1 MGEHLQF
8 LGCNAKYDRRSCGGF
23 GGAQCLNVLSFTT
36 NGRHA
41 LMYSNHEMRCFQ
53 MQLSND
59 ATSDAF
65 TSDLM
70 LGGKYLMFWHEV

>member
-1 MGEHLQF
+1 
-8 LGCNAKYDRRSCGGF
+8 
-23 GGAQCLNVLSFTT
+23 
-36 NGRHA
+36 
-41 LMYSNHEMRCFQ
+41 MYSNHEMRCFQ